1 MILPN
6 QAMNVMDKLDKAYE
20 AVDLLENLGL
30 PVSNEQL
37 NAIAQ
42 MEKGYLR
49 EEIIPLI
56 KQEMEPLI
64 EKMRNQFNLKVSYTK
79 ENGLD
84 IQLAEPVVQNRS
96 LFSGTDERNYRKK
109 KFIIRVKFPDNRV
122 SCQKIVSNTFAD
134 VIKYAGAKNVERLG
148 IMILGENIISP
159 SLMENERYAAGQ
171 QEIEPGLY
179 LSTYC
184 DTDKKLE
191 ILKMINRELNLN
203 LSIEKVLL
211 D

>member
-1 MILPN
+1 
-6 QAMNVMDKLDKAYE
+6 MNKLDKAYE
-20 AVDLLENLGL
+20 AVDMLENLGL

-42 MEKGYLR
+42 MEKSYLR

-56 KQEMEPLI
+56 KQELEPMVQ
-64 EKMRNQFNLKVSYTK
+64 KMRNQFNMRVIYTK

-84 IQLAEPVVQNRS
+84 ILLSESNMQSTNPLH
-96 LFSGTDERNYRKK
+96 GTDDRNYRKK
-109 KFIIRVKFPDNRV
+109 KFIIRVKFPDNHV

-134 VIKYAGAKNVERLG
+134 VIKYAGARNVEQLG
-148 IMILGENIISP
+148 IMLLGENIISS
-159 SLMENERYAAGQ
+159 SLMENERYASGQ
-171 QEIEPGLY
+171 QEIEPGIY
-179 LSTYC
+179 LCTYC
-184 DTDKKLE
+184 DTEKKYD
-191 ILKMINRELNLN
+191 ILRQINRELNLN

>member
-1 MILPN
+1 MIHSN
-6 QAMNVMDKLDKAYE
+6 ETINVMNKLDKAYE
-20 AVDLLENLGL
+20 AVNLLENLGL
-30 PVSNEQL
+30 PVSSEQL

-42 MEKGYLR
+42 MEKNYLR

-56 KQEMEPLI
+56 KQELEPMVQN
-64 EKMRNQFNLKVSYTK
+64 MRNQFNMKVVYTK

-84 IQLAEPVVQNRS
+84 ILLSEPNMQSLNQLQ
-96 LFSGTDERNYRKK
+96 GTDDRNYRKK
-109 KFIIRVKFPDNRV
+109 KFIIRVKFPNNHV

-134 VIKYAGAKNVERLG
+134 VIKYAGPRNVEQLG
-148 IMILGENIISP
+148 IMLLGENIISS
-159 SLMENERYAAGQ
+159 SLMENEKYASGQ

-179 LSTYC
+179 LCTYC
-184 DTDKKLE
+184 DTEKKYE
-191 ILKMINRELNLN
+191 ILKVINRELNLN